1 MRKSYSLSETY
12 EREYRDENA
21 KEINF
26 KARELMRNLLYV
38 IKDPVTYKHYKRFG
52 YRLLPKRGD
61 MDWTHPKLIKTKK
74 KKTKTKAQL
83 S

>member
-21 KEINF
+21 RDINF

-38 IKDPVTYKHYKRFG
+38 IKNPVTLKHYKRFG
-52 YRLLPKRGD
+52 YRLLTKRGD

-74 KKTKTKAQL
+74 KKLKPRQQP